1 MVVAV
6 LAIAMP
12 FVVVVAVAVVAT
24 GAMPVACGCLAGS
37 DAGACQ
43 CHCGCRQEIPT
54 NGSVGDPDG
63 PRGPPARIVPRKF
76 EVVSVPASLTTST
89 RYTADPRLTCPH

>member
-6 LAIAMP
+6 LVIAMPMVVTVLVIAMP

-54 NGSVGDPDG
+54 NGSVGDRDG
-63 PRGPPARIVPRKF
+63 PPGPPPARIVPRKF
-76 EVVSVPASLTTST
+76 EVVSVPASLTHQ
-89 RYTADPRLTCPH
+89 Y